1 MEYMNPAVSMVNTDA
16 VCAASFMDA
25 LRVSLPSTCTSSS
38 GPIPLLTN
46 PLRYSGLPSRSSR
59 SIMPSGFG
67 LSSPDARVTTLVAL
81 TRLGLAA
88 TRRVVTAD
96 AATRDEAA
104 KDDITS
110 EPGADTSERHEG
122 RFEVRENHHVH
133 GKSASFHFGAA
144 RTTMA
149 SRPEL
154 DHVDIVATPLVHDD
168 VVKLVADDGAGAI
181 VTFIGTT
188 RNTFEYEGIL
198 RNVDRLEYEC
208 YEPMAKAKMRQL
220 CGAIRTGWDV
230 AKIAMVHRTGTVG
243 VGESSVVIAVSS
255 AHRREALEA
264 THWAIDEL
272 KATVPIWKKEF
283 FEGGEVWQE
292 NAEQRREPR
301 TPPPR
306 KENA

>member
-1 MEYMNPAVSMVNTDA
+1 M
-16 VCAASFMDA
+16 
-25 LRVSLPSTCTSSS
+25 R
-38 GPIPLLTN
+38 
-46 PLRYSGLPSRSSR
+46 
-59 SIMPSGFG
+59 FG
-67 LSSPDARVTTLVAL
+67 KT
-81 TRLGLAA
+81 
-88 TRRVVTAD
+88 
-96 AATRDEAA
+96 
-104 KDDITS
+104 II
-110 EPGADTSERHEG
+110 
-122 RFEVRENHHVH
+122 VH

-283 FEGGEVWQE
+283 FEGGEVWKE